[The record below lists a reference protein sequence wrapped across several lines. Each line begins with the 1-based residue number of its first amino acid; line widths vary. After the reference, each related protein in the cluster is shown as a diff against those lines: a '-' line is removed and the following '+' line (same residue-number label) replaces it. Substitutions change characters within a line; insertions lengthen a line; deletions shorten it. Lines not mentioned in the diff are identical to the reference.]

1 MHRLTCSARPMKKRL
16 LFSLFC
22 IAAAWLSP
30 VRADEPFIVVV
41 TSGTLPPLSVGYA
54 SFPNLLSDVL
64 NTKGEFAV
72 YANTDFSAT
81 LSFLGISNAILAN
94 SNQTGTQVNL
104 QIPGINFTRV
114 FTGPTR
120 SDVEQQI
127 KDFFVKDGSS
137 VVGSFLNYVA
147 HTSAVAVTDGNPSSS
162 TALMANSSFF
172 SAGFTPA
179 DEITAAAAATS
190 TATQANLSGLGIGFN
205 SGRFSA
211 NGITGSFSDFAIPFK
226 FVLTDRVSLSGSVP
240 FDLLTVEGAKI
251 YGVGLNL
258 GLPVRIEVMDKDNPI
273 NWRLTPLLGI
283 SARGS
288 EDLAGGGLI
297 WMAGL
302 NSGVD
307 YRVSHKLIVC
317 VVNQLT
323 THHGL
328 DVKYANYEFNPNV
341 DQLMLKNG
349 VRFVTPFSERTTG
362 DFFVIETNFLKEAA
376 VKNFT
381 TFGTS
386 ISYRI
391 TPKANL
397 ALGVN
402 FDTGSGYRSSSV
414 GLSSAWK
421 F

>member
-1 MHRLTCSARPMKKRL
+1 MKKRIL
-16 LFSLFC
+16 VPLFC
-22 IAAAWLSP
+22 SAALWLSP
-30 VRADEPFIVVV
+30 VRADEPFTVVV
-41 TSGTLPPLSVGYA
+41 TSGTLPTSSAGYA
-54 SFPNLLSDVL
+54 SFPNLLDDVL
-64 NTKGEFAV
+64 NTRGDFAA
-72 YANTDFSAT
+72 YATTDFSAA
-81 LSFLGISNAILAN
+81 LSFLGISNAITASSN
-94 SNQTGTQVNL
+94 STGTQVQL
-104 QIPGINFTRV
+104 AIPGINFTRV

-127 KDFFVKDGSS
+127 KDFFLKNGSG
-137 VVGSFLNYVA
+137 VVGDFLNYVSR
-147 HTSAVAVTDGNPSSS
+147 TSAVAVTDGNPSSS
-162 TALMANSSFF
+162 TALMANSTFF
-172 SAGFTPA
+172 SSGFTPA
-179 DEITAAAAATS
+179 GDLTDTETATAAAPGQS
-190 TATQANLSGLGIGFN
+190 NLSGLGIGFN

-211 NGITGSFSDFAIPFK
+211 NGIKGNFNDFAVPFK
-226 FVLTDRVSLSGSVP
+226 FKLTDRVSLSGAVP
-240 FDLLTVEGAKI
+240 FDLLTVEGAQV

-258 GLPVRIEVMDKDNPI
+258 GVPVRIEIMDRDQPM
-273 NWRLTPLLGI
+273 NWRLTPLVGI

-288 EDLAGGGLI
+288 EDLAGGGVI

-302 NSGVD
+302 NNSVD

-317 VVNQLT
+317 VVNQIT

-328 DVKYANYEFNPNV
+328 DVKYSSYEFNPHV

-381 TFGTS
+381 TLGAS
-386 ISYRI
+386 VSYRI
-391 TPKANL
+391 TPKTNI
-397 ALGVN
+397 ALGFN
-402 FDTGSGYRSSSV
+402 IDTGSGYRSSSA

>member
-1 MHRLTCSARPMKKRL
+1 MKNRL
-16 LFSLFC
+16 LLSLFC
-22 IAAAWLSP
+22 AAAVWFSP
-30 VRADEPFIVVV
+30 ARADEPFTVVV
-41 TSGTLPPLSVGYA
+41 TSATLPSLSAGYA
-54 SFPNLLSDVL
+54 SFPDLLGDVL
-64 NTKGEFAV
+64 NARGEFAG
-72 YANTDFSAT
+72 YANTDFSAS
-81 LSFLGISNAILAN
+81 LSFLGISNAIMAS

-120 SDVEQQI
+120 SNVEQQI
-127 KDFFVKDGSS
+127 KDFFVKDGSG
-137 VVGSFLNYVA
+137 VVGDFLNYVS
-147 HTSAVAVTDGNPSSS
+147 HKSAVAVTDGNPSSS

-172 SAGFTPA
+172 SSGFTPA
-179 DEITAAAAATS
+179 NDLTNTEAT
-190 TATQANLSGLGIGFN
+190 TATATRTNLSGLGIGFN

-211 NGITGSFSDFAIPFK
+211 NGITGNFTDFAIPFK
-226 FVLTDRVSLSGSVP
+226 FALTDRVSLSGAVP

-258 GLPVRIEVMDKDNPI
+258 GLPVRIMAMDKDQPMT
-273 NWRLTPLLGI
+273 WRLTPLLGI

-288 EDLAGGGLI
+288 ADLAGGGVI

-302 NSGVD
+302 NNSVD

-323 THHGL
+323 THHGI
-328 DVKYANYEFNPNV
+328 DVKYASYNFNPNV

-381 TFGTS
+381 TFGAS
-386 ISYRI
+386 VSYRI

-397 ALGVN
+397 TLGVN
-402 FDTGSGYRSSSV
+402 YDTGSGYRSSSA

>member
-1 MHRLTCSARPMKKRL
+1 MKRRL
-16 LFSLFC
+16 LISLFC
-22 IAAAWLSP
+22 VAAACLSTA
-30 VRADEPFIVVV
+30 RAEDPFNVVV
-41 TSGTLPPLSVGYA
+41 TSGTLPALSVGY
-54 SFPNLLSDVL
+54 SNFPDLLNDVL
-64 NTKGEFAV
+64 NTHGGFAP
-72 YANTDFSAT
+72 YANTDFSA
-81 LSFLGISNAILAN
+81 SVMFLGIPNAVMASSNP
-94 SNQTGTQVNL
+94 TGTQVQL
-104 QIPGINFTRV
+104 QIPGINFTQL

-127 KDFFVKDGSS
+127 KDFFLKNGS
-137 VVGSFLNYVA
+137 GIAGNFLSYVA
-147 HTSAVAVTDGNPSSS
+147 RQSAVAVTDGNPSSS
-162 TALMANSSFF
+162 TALMANTSFL

-179 DEITAAAAATS
+179 DEMTATAT

-205 SGRFSA
+205 SGRFTA
-211 NGITGSFSDFAIPFK
+211 NGITGTFNDIAIPFK
-226 FVLTDRVSLSGSVP
+226 FALTDRVSLSGGIP
-240 FDLLTVEGAKI
+240 IDLLTVEGAKI

-258 GLPVRIEVMDKDNPI
+258 GLPVRILIMDKENPM
-273 NWRLTPLLGI
+273 NWRLTPLVGI

-288 EDLAGGGLI
+288 QDLAGGGLI

-302 NSGVD
+302 NNSVD

-317 VVNQLT
+317 VVNQIT

-328 DVKYANYEFNPNV
+328 DVKYSSYEFNPHV
-341 DQLMLKNG
+341 DQLMLKNRL
-349 VRFVTPFSERTTG
+349 RFVTPFTARTTG

-381 TFGTS
+381 TYGAS

-391 TPKANL
+391 TPKMNL
-397 ALGVN
+397 AFGVN
-402 FDTGSGYRSSSV
+402 FDIGSGYRSSSA